1 MPLVADRQAQEAPV
15 PEDPAGPLTITR
27 RQLAFVGWTMTL
39 LAYIVV
45 LNLWVE
51 INDNV
56 VIDSYFI
63 SIATAVVLLALVVVI
78 LHLERRTK
86 RWFASREGTVYR
98 VLTPVSTLLILFP
111 SKFVILEV
119 VDIIFGEH
127 VELGSLFDVILLVL
141 LLVLSQKGM
150 VFAWRAL
157 GPRDS
162 AADIEIISE

>member
-1 MPLVADRQAQEAPV
+1 MAADRARETATGAADEA
-15 PEDPAGPLTITR
+15 PLTITR

-51 INDNV
+51 INESV
-56 VIDSYFI
+56 IIDSFVI
-63 SIATAVVLLALVVVI
+63 SIATAAVLLLLVVII
-78 LHLERRTK
+78 LRFEHATTA
-86 RWFASREGTVYR
+86 WFAAREGSLYR
-98 VLTPVSTLLILFP
+98 LLGPASTLLILFL

-127 VELGSLFDVILLVL
+127 VELGGLLEIIVLVL
-141 LLVLSQKGM
+141 ALILSQKAM
-150 VFAWRAL
+150 VAAWRAL

-162 AADIEIISE
+162 VADIAVISE